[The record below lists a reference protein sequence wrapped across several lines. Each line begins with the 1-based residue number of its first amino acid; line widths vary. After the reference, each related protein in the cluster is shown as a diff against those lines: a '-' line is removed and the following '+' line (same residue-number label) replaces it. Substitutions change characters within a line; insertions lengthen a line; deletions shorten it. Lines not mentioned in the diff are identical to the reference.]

1 MLCSFWRPHP
11 STLWIVGKMKCR
23 PPNREASPSFV
34 MSFLSQKENKSN
46 CSMGAWL
53 GRRYQ
58 LRTIAILRKLLRGGF
73 GSLKRSEKNH
83 KDPIGTSTKCI
94 TMYQDVFDWH
104 HEFGRTMSNLPM
116 TQCSKRRCWFAWW
129 SFSVDLIMLMGLVS
143 APLFI
148 SQVHEAFRDVSINI
162 NRIPSKN
169 AVSAPLQH
177 ETGYAVLCFAEDD
190 WPIQVVEGLV
200 GKCQRIFTAAS
211 TLSPSCRMISVF
223 TFTVLYHSINEYLW
237 RFWVTRDWSN

>member
-104 HEFGRTMSNLPM
+104 HEFGRTMSNLANDTVFKAEVLIRLVIIFCRFDHVDGSRFSSAIYLPGARSL
-116 TQCSKRRCWFAWW
+116 QGREHQHQSDSKQKCRECTSSTWNWICCVVFRRRWLANPG
-129 SFSVDLIMLMGLVS
+129 SGGLSREMS
-143 APLFI
+143 AHLH
-148 SQVHEAFRDVSINI
+148 S
-162 NRIPSKN
+162 SKY
-169 AVSAPLQH
+169 
-177 ETGYAVLCFAEDD
+177 T
-190 WPIQVVEGLV
+190 
-200 GKCQRIFTAAS
+200 
-211 TLSPSCRMISVF
+211 
-223 TFTVLYHSINEYLW
+223 
-237 RFWVTRDWSN
+237 